1 MRSTVHLRSE
11 RPTRRRNGPPAE
23 TLPLAKRPSLVR
35 HIVNNKLL
43 YLMLVP
49 GLAHLLLFRYVPA
62 AYLATAFQ
70 DYTPYQGLFGSEWV
84 GFKHFE
90 RLFTSGV
97 FLELLRNTAII
108 AAINL
113 LLFFPAPII
122 VAILLNELRN
132 PAFKRTVQTVV
143 YIPHFISWPVA
154 ASITYVMLTTQGGIA
169 NEALVALGLDKVP
182 FLMSERTFHGVY
194 LGQLLWKEVGYS
206 TIVYLASIAGVSPS
220 LYESAIVD
228 GAGRFRRMW
237 HITLPSIRST
247 IVILFLLRLGRF
259 LEVGFEQVFLLRNP
273 LNRQVSE
280 IFDTYVYSFG
290 VVQGQYSY
298 TAAIGVFTSIVGL
311 ALVVG
316 MDRVAKR
323 FGEEGVL

>member
-1 MRSTVHLRSE
+1 L
-11 RPTRRRNGPPAE
+11 RPTKRPKDSPPE
-23 TLPLAKRPSLVR
+23 ELPLAKPPSVLR
-35 HIVNNKLL
+35 HIAANKLL
-43 YLMLVP
+43 YLMLIP
-49 GLAHLLLFRYVPA
+49 GLAHLFLFRYVPA

-70 DYTPYQGLFGSEWV
+70 DYTPYEGLFGSEWV
-84 GFKHFE
+84 AFKHFE
-90 RLFTSGV
+90 RLFTSGI
-97 FLELLRNTAII
+97 FGELLRNTAII
-108 AAINL
+108 AGINL

-122 VAILLNELRN
+122 VAILLNELRS
-132 PAFKRTVQTVV
+132 PLFKRAVQTVIYV
-143 YIPHFISWPVA
+143 PHFISWPVA
-154 ASITYVMLTTQGGIA
+154 ASITHVMLTTQGGIV
-169 NEALVALGLDKVP
+169 NEAIVALGFEPVR
-182 FLMSERTFHGVY
+182 FLMSEQTFHGVY

-237 HITLPSIRST
+237 SITLPSIRST

-273 LNRQVSE
+273 LNRSVSE

-311 ALVVG
+311 VLVIG

-323 FGEEGVL
+323 VGEEGVL